1 MRALSLFRGLRLRR
15 PQVFTDFSKN
25 LIDDT
30 SADGTTQP
38 PAALACQ
45 AEPEYIW
52 PEDPDEVPTWRI
64 AQEARA
70 EMLGLG
76 IPPYRTRRQF
86 ELAIELAEHKASIK
100 IAPIAPLA
108 ALSPSESA
116 RRFHAYLQHEEDVEE
131 FTVPEL
137 SAKYSEFCEHENLT
151 PSHLDFVKAE
161 LALRTGVHRRQIDKK
176 DPTTGK
182 RQRPMMWIIAPKAE
196 ASDDIPFDLHQDDI
210 RMAA

>member
-1 MRALSLFRGLRLRR
+1 MRARDIIRGLRLRKADHFNASVKMLR
-15 PQVFTDFSKN
+15 DH
-25 LIDDT
+25 T

-38 PAALACQ
+38 PAALACHV
-45 AEPEYIW
+45 EPEYIW
-52 PEDPDEVPTWRI
+52 PEDPDEVPTWRL

-70 EMLGLG
+70 AIFGLG
-76 IPPYRTRRQF
+76 IPPDRTRRQF
-86 ELAIELAEHKASIK
+86 ELAIELAERKASIK

-161 LALRTGVHRRQIDKK
+161 LALRAGVHAKQISTKN
-176 DPTTGK
+176 PATGK
-182 RQRPMMWIIAPKAE
+182 RHRPVMWIIAPKAE
-196 ASDDIPFDLHQDDI
+196 TSNDIPFDLHPDDI